1 MNALLLKNVV
11 RAGTFCIP
19 WEPVRNAEN
28 PPTLDPMGLS
38 LVAQTV
44 KNLPAIKK
52 DWEDPVE
59 KEWQPT
65 PVFVPGESRGQ
76 RSLSGASSCNKIGLE
91 SCSNGLER
99 DLMD

>member
-1 MNALLLKNVV
+1 MNALLLKNVF

-28 PPTLDPMGLS
+28 PPSLDPMEVS

-44 KNLPAIKK
+44 KNLPAIQKTWVRSL

-59 KEWQPT
+59 KEWQST
-65 PVFVPGESRGQ
+65 PVFMPGESHRVKNLLGYSPWGQ
-76 RSLSGASSCNKIGLE
+76 KFRH
-91 SCSNGLER
+91 
-99 DLMD
+99 D